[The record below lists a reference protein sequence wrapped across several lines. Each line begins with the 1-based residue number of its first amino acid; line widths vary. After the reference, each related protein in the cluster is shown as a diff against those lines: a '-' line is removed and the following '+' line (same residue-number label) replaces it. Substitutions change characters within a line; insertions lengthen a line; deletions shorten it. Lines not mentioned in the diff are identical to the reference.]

1 VPPERSTPASPASAA
16 PVSVLVVS
24 HAVQVWGAQLRLLD
38 LAPPLAERGV
48 RLTLAADPA
57 SPVARAWVARGLP
70 LEPLVLPE
78 HRSLRRPDGRRAG
91 PGQLLSEARAVA
103 VSAARVARTARG
115 FDVVLSFSL
124 HAHLEVALGARLART
139 PVVVEVVDI
148 VVPGFGRRL
157 LRAASALATLT
168 TANSA
173 ATASTLGPR
182 AADVVVVHPGVDVDR
197 FSPGPVDPEVR
208 AALGGADGRPLV
220 GIVGRV
226 DPEKG
231 VDVLARAL
239 ARATG
244 AAREAGL
251 AVVGDVAVGAASSG
265 AAVRADAERL
275 LGDRVRFVGRR
286 DDVPAVHR
294 ALDVLVNASVAEPFG
309 RSVLEAM
316 ASGTP
321 VVATRSGGI
330 PEFVEDG
337 VTGVLVPPGDDG
349 ALADALDRVLGD
361 EALRYRLAEAARASA
376 VARLAL
382 PGRYELVA
390 DVFRRAAGHR
400 GGHEGGWYPLSP

>member
-48 RLTLAADPA
+48 RLTLAADAA

-173 ATASTLGPR
+173 ATASTLWPR

-197 FSPGPVDPEVR
+197 FSPGPADPEVR
-208 AALGGADGRPLV
+208 AALGGVDGRPLV

-244 AAREAGL
+244 PAREAGL
-251 AVVGDVAVGAASSG
+251 AVVGDVAVGVPSSG

-337 VTGVLVPPGDDG
+337 VTGVLVPPGDDR
-349 ALADALDRVLGD
+349 ALADALDRVLGN
-361 EALRYRLAEAARASA
+361 EALRHRLAEAARASA

-400 GGHEGGWYPLSP
+400 GRHEGGWYSLSP

>member
-1 VPPERSTPASPASAA
+1 MTQGPEPPA

-57 SPVARAWVARGLP
+57 SPVARAWVGRGLP

-91 PGQLLSEARAVA
+91 PGQVLSEARAVV
-103 VSAARVARTARG
+103 VSAAQVARKARG
-115 FDVVLSFSL
+115 YDAVLSFSL
-124 HAHLEVALGARLART
+124 HAHFEVALAGRLART

-173 ATASTLGPR
+173 ATAATLGPR
-182 AADVVVVHPGVDVDR
+182 APDVVVVHPGVDVDR
-197 FSPGPVDPEVR
+197 FAPGPADPQVR
-208 AALGGADGRPLV
+208 AALGGREGRPLI

-239 ARATG
+239 AGAPGPAAEAT
-244 AAREAGL
+244 L
-251 AVVGDVAVGAASSG
+251 AVVGDVAVGSASAG
-265 AAVRADAERL
+265 AAVRAEAERL

-286 DDVPAVHR
+286 DDIPEVHR

-309 RSVLEAM
+309 RSVLEALS
-316 ASGTP
+316 SGTP
-321 VVATRSGGI
+321 VVATDSGGI
-330 PEFVEDG
+330 PEFVDDG
-337 VTGVLVPPGDDG
+337 ETGLLVPPGDHA
-349 ALADALDRVLGD
+349 ALAAALDRVLGD
-361 EALRYRLAEAARASA
+361 EALRARLTRAGRAAAEARF
-376 VARLAL
+376 AL
-382 PGRYELVA
+382 PTRYDLVA
-390 DVFRRAAGHR
+390 DVFRRVAAGRR
-400 GGHEGGWYPLSP
+400 GS

>member
-1 VPPERSTPASPASAA
+1 MPPERSTPASPASAA

-124 HAHLEVALGARLART
+124 HAHLEVALGARMART

-148 VVPGFGRRL
+148 VAPGFGRRL

-197 FSPGPVDPEVR
+197 FSPGPADPEVR
-208 AALGGADGRPLV
+208 AALGGVDGRPLV

-244 AAREAGL
+244 PAREARL

-286 DDVPAVHR
+286 DDVAAVHR

-337 VTGVLVPPGDDG
+337 VTGVLVPPGDDR
-349 ALADALDRVLGD
+349 ALAEALDRVLGD
-361 EALRYRLAEAARASA
+361 EALRHRLAEAARASA

-400 GGHEGGWYPLSP
+400 GRHEGGWYSLSP

>member
-48 RLTLAADPA
+48 RLTLAADAA

-197 FSPGPVDPEVR
+197 FSPGPADPEVR
-208 AALGGADGRPLV
+208 AALGGVDGRPLV

-244 AAREAGL
+244 PAREAGL
-251 AVVGDVAVGAASSG
+251 AVVGDVAVGVPSSG

-337 VTGVLVPPGDDG
+337 VTGVLVPPGDDR
-349 ALADALDRVLGD
+349 ALADALDRVLGN
-361 EALRYRLAEAARASA
+361 EALRHRLAEAARASA

-400 GGHEGGWYPLSP
+400 GRHEGGWYSLSP